1 MKTFPESV
9 RFLYG
14 LEKFGMKFG
23 LEGIRALLQSIDN
36 PHRSFSC
43 IHVAGTN
50 GKGSTSSMLASIF
63 TAAGYRTGLFTSPHL
78 VSFTERIRIDGK
90 PISTKE
96 VVRITNLF
104 VRQIRKQRA
113 TFFEATTAMAFK
125 YFADSKVDIAIIE
138 TGLGGRL
145 DSTNVVIP
153 LVSVITNVSMEHTE
167 ILGESIEKIAWEK
180 GGIIKGRIPCV
191 TGIQSAKPLR
201 VIRKIAKARKAP
213 LFVAAAERVKIR
225 SSTLTGIKIEATV
238 GDSLYRN
245 LRISLAGNH
254 QAMNA
259 ALVLH
264 TLEVLKRDGT
274 HVIKESQI
282 RRGLSNVQ
290 RFSGLQARLSVV
302 QRRPLIVADV
312 AHNPEGV
319 QRMVDSLKDLG
330 IGDVCLIFG
339 VVRDKNY
346 ESMIAS
352 LKEITRYAILATP
365 ATDRA
370 RSLSDLVLEFE
381 RQEIKVVEA
390 VSHVGKAVERAL
402 VLAAKKMPILIT
414 GSHFVVGE
422 ALSALGRIKNT

>member
-23 LEGIRALLQSIDN
+23 LEGIRSLLLSIDN

-96 VVRITNLF
+96 VVRITNLL

-180 GGIIKGRIPCV
+180 GGIIKGTIPCV

-264 TLEVLKRDGT
+264 ALEVLKREGK

-282 RRGLSNVQ
+282 RRGLNNVQ

-319 QRMVDSLKDLG
+319 RRMVDSLKDLG
-330 IGDVCLIFG
+330 IGGVCLIFG

-381 RQEIKVVEA
+381 RQEINVVEA

-422 ALSALGRIKNT
+422 ALSALGRRKNT

>member
-23 LEGIRALLQSIDN
+23 LEGIRSLLLSIDN

-96 VVRITNLF
+96 VVRITNLL

-180 GGIIKGRIPCV
+180 GGIIKGTIPCV

-264 TLEVLKRDGT
+264 TLEVLKREGK

-282 RRGLSNVQ
+282 RRGLNNVQ

-319 QRMVDSLKDLG
+319 RRMVDSLKDLG
-330 IGDVCLIFG
+330 IGGVCLIFG

-381 RQEIKVVEA
+381 RQEINVVEA

-422 ALSALGRIKNT
+422 ALSALGRRKNT

>member
-1 MKTFPESV
+1 VKTFPESV

-23 LEGIRALLQSIDN
+23 LEGIRSLLLSIDN

-96 VVRITNLF
+96 VVRITNLL

-180 GGIIKGRIPCV
+180 GGIIKGTIPCV

-264 TLEVLKRDGT
+264 TLEVLKREGK

-282 RRGLSNVQ
+282 RRGLNNVQ

-319 QRMVDSLKDLG
+319 RRMVDSLKDLG
-330 IGDVCLIFG
+330 IGGVCLIFG

-381 RQEIKVVEA
+381 RQEINVVEA

-422 ALSALGRIKNT
+422 ALSALGRRKNT

>member
-1 MKTFPESV
+1 VKTFPESV

-23 LEGIRALLQSIDN
+23 LEGIRSLLLSIDN

-90 PISTKE
+90 PISTKD
-96 VVRITNLF
+96 VVRITNLL

-180 GGIIKGRIPCV
+180 GGIIKGTIPCV

-264 TLEVLKRDGT
+264 TLEVLKREGK

-282 RRGLSNVQ
+282 RRGLNNVQ

-319 QRMVDSLKDLG
+319 RRMVDSLKDLG
-330 IGDVCLIFG
+330 IGGVCLIFG

-381 RQEIKVVEA
+381 RQEINVVEA

-422 ALSALGRIKNT
+422 ALSALGRRKNT

>member
-1 MKTFPESV
+1 VKTFPESV

-23 LEGIRALLQSIDN
+23 LDGISTLLRSIDN
-36 PHRSFSC
+36 PHRSFPC

-63 TAAGYRTGLFTSPHL
+63 TTAGYRTALFTSPHL
-78 VSFTERIRIDGK
+78 ISFTERIRIDGK
-90 PISTKE
+90 PIPTKE
-96 VVRITNLF
+96 VVRITNLLT
-104 VRQIRKQRA
+104 RQIRRQRA

-180 GGIIKGRIPCV
+180 GGIIKRNIPCV
-191 TGIQSAKPLR
+191 TGIQTAKPLR
-201 VIRKIAKARKAP
+201 VLRKIARTRKAP
-213 LFVAAAERVKIR
+213 LFVMPVERLKIR
-225 SSTLTGIKIEATV
+225 SSTLSGITVETEV
-238 GDSLYRN
+238 GDRLYKN
-245 LRISLAGNH
+245 LRISLAGKH

-259 ALVLH
+259 ALVLQ
-264 TLEVLKRDGT
+264 TLDILKRQEKYI
-274 HVIKESQI
+274 IKESQI
-282 RRGLSNVQ
+282 RRGLNDIQ
-290 RFSGLQARLSVV
+290 QYSGLQARLSIV
-302 QRRPLIVADV
+302 QRRPLIIADV
-312 AHNPEGV
+312 AHNHDGV
-319 QRMVDSLKDLG
+319 RRMVESLKDLG
-330 IGDVCLIFG
+330 IRDVCLIFG

-352 LKEITRYAILATP
+352 LKQITRYAILATP

-381 RQEIKVVEA
+381 RQDIKVVEA

-422 ALSALGRIKNT
+422 ALSALRRRKNT